1 MDRARL
7 TWLVSLALAMPG
19 ALMIADLAQGTT
31 WAMDLLHPSGE
42 MAVRLVILAMLA
54 GPVTEIFGANRVTR
68 AWLSIR
74 RQLGLAAFGY
84 ALLHLAFYALD
95 MTPAGMLGELSLPGI
110 WTGWLALALLAP
122 PGAVSFDRAVRR
134 LGRRWRTIQRLV
146 YGALALA
153 MVHWLLLAWSPVS
166 ALVHIA
172 PLILAW
178 SARAWRRHQIKALR
192 RKPSTTRT
200 AP

>member
-7 TWLVSLALAMPG
+7 TWLVSLALALPG
-19 ALMIADLAQGTT
+19 ALMIADLAQGAT

-95 MTPAGMLGELSLPGI
+95 MTPLGMLGELTLPGI

-122 PGAVSFDRAVRR
+122 PAAVSFDRAVRR

-146 YGALALA
+146 YAALALA